1 MRLHHVQTVTLIC
14 QDLTAMIAAYCDGLG
29 QTLQSRS
36 NVTRARALAL
46 GCAELGEQRCAW
58 VATDQASAPWLEL
71 IEVPQAPQS
80 GAFARFGWL
89 AVELLVR
96 DVDAL
101 ATRLAPHFKILGAPK
116 DLDMSDA
123 IRAMQVSGPAGEVLY
138 LTQVKR
144 ALAAFQIPL
153 SASLTQAVGAPFV
166 AVLGCRNR
174 TEAAAFYLGLGG
186 KSALSFQARLSA
198 FDATHAQPAGKT
210 YPMAT
215 VQCTGDAL
223 LELDQI
229 DLPLQAA
236 LASPLEGT
244 GIFSVTLTRLGTRAQ
259 AGPTRL
265 LRGPMGECIELC

>member
-1 MRLHHVQTVTLIC
+1 MRLHHVHSVTLIC
-14 QDLTAMIAAYCDGLG
+14 QDLTAMIAAYCQGLG
-29 QTLQSRS
+29 QHLHTQSA
-36 NVTRARALAL
+36 VPQTRALSL
-46 GCAELGEQRCAW
+46 GCAELCGQRCAW
-58 VATDQASAPWLEL
+58 IATCSESTPWLEL
-71 IEVPQAPQS
+71 IEVPQAPQTA
-80 GAFARFGWL
+80 AFARFGWL
-89 AVELLVR
+89 AVELLVH

-101 ATRLAPHFKILGAPK
+101 VARLAPHFQILGAPR
-116 DLDMSDA
+116 DLDISDA
-123 IRAMQVSGPAGEVLY
+123 IRAMQVLGPAGEVLY

-186 KSALSFQARLSA
+186 KSALSFQARMSS
-198 FDATHAQPAGKT
+198 FDAAHAQPAGKT

-215 VQCTGDAL
+215 VQLSGDAL

-236 LASPLEGT
+236 LASPLDGT
-244 GIFSVTLTRLGTRAQ
+244 GIFSVTLARVGTRAQ
-259 AGPTRL
+259 AGPARL
-265 LRGPMGECIELC
+265 LRGPMGECIELG